1 MIGYHWYLKI
11 TEEELGWHWTYY
23 CTFLPFPLRLGH
35 TRRQIAGTCRGDKSR
50 GHVAGTN
57 PVVCTMRNL
66 VARTKVCPRDM
77 SHGFKMIWIH
87 ATCRGDK
94 SMSPRLVSWCVLNGG
109 NVLRD
114 MSLGLV
120 AWCVLTF
127 MLSWHKTAR
136 WAGRVLGKCCSKFA
150 VHAVKTKS
158 NICLSIF
165 SRFLQVLAFF
175 GWLAYEV
182 PTLKFR
188 TACQPIRMLHFIAGK
203 KN

>member
-50 GHVAGTN
+50 GHAAGTN

-66 VARTKVCPRDM
+66 VGDIISPRNM
-77 SHGFKMIWIH
+77 SHEFKIP
-87 ATCRGDK
+87 
-94 SMSPRLVSWCVLNGG
+94 PRLVAWCVLNGG

-150 VHAVKTKS
+150 VHAVKTKG